1 MEILFVGRKR
11 HLFPQWSANHCSEDL
26 SFFITVRLEIVCNE
40 NVAYL
45 RFFATVAGNKRSFSH
60 VNFRDGDRKR
70 QNSRNKL
77 PEYRSYV
84 ANDVKQSDLNGAN
97 LLYCFHHVTK
107 SSERE

>member
-1 MEILFVGRKR
+1 MWAVRGIRF
-11 HLFPQWSANHCSEDL
+11 L
-26 SFFITVRLEIVCNE
+26 SGVQIIVQKIYRFFYNVRLEIVCNE
-40 NVAYL
+40 NVAHL